1 MLDYCELIP
10 WRRDEFRFELLSS
23 INPDENY
30 YLNEAGYWDPEVYDH
45 YRWEI
50 AKRIERLH
58 EP

>member
-1 MLDYCELIP
+1 MQSP
-10 WRRDEFRFELLSS
+10 WVVAQEADTFLFELLSS

-50 AKRIERLH
+50 AKRIEKLH
-58 EP
+58 EPY